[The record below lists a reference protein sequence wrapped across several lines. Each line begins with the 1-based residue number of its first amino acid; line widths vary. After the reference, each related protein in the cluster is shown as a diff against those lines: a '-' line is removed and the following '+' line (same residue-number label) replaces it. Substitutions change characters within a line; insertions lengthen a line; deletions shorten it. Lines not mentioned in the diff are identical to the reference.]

1 MAAFLW
7 RSLRQRLFALER
19 ICWRMVCE
27 QFFRGCFF
35 ASAFA
40 AAGAA
45 SFHGEA
51 AGRAAARMNVA
62 HYGAYRAT

>member
-1 MAAFLW
+1 MAAFL
-7 RSLRQRLFALER
+7 RRFFELER
-19 ICWRMVCE
+19 ICWRIVCK
-27 QFFRGCFF
+27 QFFCGCFF

-40 AAGAA
+40 APGAA
-45 SFHGEA
+45 SFRSEA